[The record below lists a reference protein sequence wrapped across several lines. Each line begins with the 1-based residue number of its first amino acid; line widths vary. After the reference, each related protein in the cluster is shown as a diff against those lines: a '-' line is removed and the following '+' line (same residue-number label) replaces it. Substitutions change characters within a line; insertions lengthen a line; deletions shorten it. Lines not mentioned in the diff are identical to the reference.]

1 MFQVS
6 GAGIILWDDF
16 WKAASRL
23 MTGSSLEYV
32 ISSQDNGMQID
43 NNSNSNDD
51 VPPLLIT
58 QFGEEDSKIPA
69 AASATVAPAASV
81 AAAAPTSDE
90 ELARKLAEEWG
101 SMPDLESTNGQQTAP
116 KSDEDYARELQAQWD
131 AEMSGDVIDLTSQA
145 ATTDDVAT
153 LASVVDRPPTPM
165 PEGKME
171 EDDDGIDRFLDEVDA
186 KMAANTAMMSPSGNT
201 AATEIMTPP
210 RSIASIQPQ
219 LEFEKHGQSFPLYH
233 YNGLYGG
240 TLTPFRLTRL
250 SATEAVGASIAL
262 SSNRGSGHGG
272 GGGGDLE
279 DVVRTKWPSSMLN
292 WYGKNPPS
300 ID

>member
-1 MFQVS
+1 
-6 GAGIILWDDF
+6 
-16 WKAASRL
+16 

-32 ISSQDNGMQID
+32 ISSQDDVMQID
-43 NNSNSNDD
+43 NNSNNDD
-51 VPPLLIT
+51 DMPPLLIT
-58 QFGEEDSKIPA
+58 QFGEEDSKMPA
-69 AASATVAPAASV
+69 AASAATAPTASM
-81 AAAAPTSDE
+81 AAATAPTSDE
-90 ELARKLAEEWG
+90 ELARKLAAEWG
-101 SMPDLESTNGQQTAP
+101 SMPDLESSNGQPTAA

-131 AEMSGDVIDLTSQA
+131 AEISGDVIDLTSQA
-145 ATTDDVAT
+145 ATTDEVAT
-153 LASVVDRPPTPM
+153 LASVADRPPTPI
-165 PEGKME
+165 PKGKME
-171 EDDDGIDRFLDEVDA
+171 EDDDDIDAEV
-186 KMAANTAMMSPSGNT
+186 AANTAMMSPSENT

-210 RSIASIQPQ
+210 RSISSIQPP

-250 SATEAVGASIAL
+250 SPTEAVGASIAL
-262 SSNRGSGHGG
+262 SSNRGSGHS

-279 DVVRTKWPSSMLN
+279 DVVRTKWPSGMLN